1 MKKNPQPAPIRYYL
15 FIYNAACFVGWAT
28 CTLRMAMLVPLLG
41 PTGHLPAIFNHI
53 FMPLL
58 TATQTLALLEILH
71 SLLGFVRAPIF
82 TTFLQVMSRIVVV
95 WGVMFL
101 FHEGSMFVQPGD
113 GIIGGDYEGLLEGN
127 GTLTAVGPGAKPGDY
142 AFLGCLAAWG
152 ITECIRYGYFA
163 LQCLGKSVPQWWTWL
178 KYNTFF
184 VLYPVGISSECTLV
198 YLALQPAAKLYPLYY
213 WFLVALLCVYVPG
226 SYILYSHMMSQRRRV
241 MRGKTRVD

>member
-1 MKKNPQPAPIRYYL
+1 
-15 FIYNAACFVGWAT
+15 
-28 CTLRMAMLVPLLG
+28 MAMLVPLLG

-178 KYNTFF
+178 KSVFPLLF
-184 VLYPVGISSECTLV
+184 CRFCSLSLSLYTSLFELLLLVPSSFISNPFCS
-198 YLALQPAAKLYPLYY
+198 
-213 WFLVALLCVYVPG
+213 LLCFDQP
-226 SYILYSHMMSQRRRV
+226 IEA
-241 MRGKTRVD
+241 TRDLLFLLQIS